1 MRDVPQISK
10 HVFLALAAVCLS
22 VVSLGVSATDAVA
35 ATGRGKVFKKTPG
48 LTPVAEEVVLEDL
61 DGSGHLKNPY
71 LVLLL
76 LAGSAYNY
84 PAVSLSGNFV
94 YEPVSWGVGNISPEG
109 IRFDQVSTYD
119 YLTSA
124 RKYFETRFGFRQSR
138 DGRTPDLLRV
148 KMFVDEPGID
158 RPQVRCVVT
167 GCEMLVT
174 VPGDPDL
181 AWAPNYYRSSTTTH
195 EYAHLV
201 FDYRQ
206 QFQFQ
211 SPSHSE
217 AQAVNEGFA
226 IFWPATIIDEP
237 RGNRSTQPP
246 WLPVPDLRNDV
257 FYDPNIT
264 GVGLRLANQIGALT
278 STLCDLREH
287 PRVGKTNTERL
298 LYEAMRLVPHT
309 CAVLADVPAKL
320 IDAKAILSTRMPSTL
335 HERYLSGTFARHR
348 IPLKRNGTLFYATFT
363 EQSHT
368 LPGSLT
374 TGVAQDVRVVFQNNS
389 PLTVDA
395 PKLIAFNPLTNPNV
409 DQPSVIMSYVWAP
422 SPVYP
427 SSASRLSPQGQVSFS
442 FRLTAPSNPGTYA
455 CDWALMTPDGQLGPI
470 VSKDVT
476 VTADSTRPTEPTFVS
491 VSLASGAFQS
501 SWTSASDPES
511 GIAEYQYALG
521 TSAGSSEA
529 IPWTSTGLTTY
540 VRRPVTIPT
549 GRTYYLSVRAK
560 NRAGL
565 LSVSTISSG
574 LAYRAVP

>member
-206 QFQFQ
+206 QFHYYYDWRCNC
-211 SPSHSE
+211 SI
-217 AQAVNEGFA
+217 GWDY
-226 IFWPATIIDEP
+226 FWQCY
-237 RGNRSTQPP
+237 N
-246 WLPVPDLRNDV
+246 
-257 FYDPNIT
+257 
-264 GVGLRLANQIGALT
+264 
-278 STLCDLREH
+278 
-287 PRVGKTNTERL
+287 
-298 LYEAMRLVPHT
+298 
-309 CAVLADVPAKL
+309 
-320 IDAKAILSTRMPSTL
+320 
-335 HERYLSGTFARHR
+335 
-348 IPLKRNGTLFYATFT
+348 
-363 EQSHT
+363 
-368 LPGSLT
+368 
-374 TGVAQDVRVVFQNNS
+374 
-389 PLTVDA
+389 
-395 PKLIAFNPLTNPNV
+395 
-409 DQPSVIMSYVWAP
+409 
-422 SPVYP
+422 
-427 SSASRLSPQGQVSFS
+427 
-442 FRLTAPSNPGTYA
+442 
-455 CDWALMTPDGQLGPI
+455 
-470 VSKDVT
+470 
-476 VTADSTRPTEPTFVS
+476 
-491 VSLASGAFQS
+491 
-501 SWTSASDPES
+501 
-511 GIAEYQYALG
+511 
-521 TSAGSSEA
+521 
-529 IPWTSTGLTTY
+529 
-540 VRRPVTIPT
+540 
-549 GRTYYLSVRAK
+549 
-560 NRAGL
+560 
-565 LSVSTISSG
+565 
-574 LAYRAVP
+574 